1 MRFLTWAND
10 PDDPRCELLF
20 KSAKHFGIE
29 VEPIG
34 VGKEYRG
41 GVSKI
46 EWLCDAMG
54 RMPHGEEIVCTD
66 AHDVLYVGEPVEDF
80 NGDFDGEYE
89 VVVFAGQRWY
99 RHQDEQRK
107 ALYDEVELDT
117 NSIYRYPDAGIV
129 SGSARSLT
137 SFYDRLKTDV
147 AQNPGIPWEQ
157 WFVSRQAIVTS
168 TCVIDYDCELFY
180 CCGGEWRRFAG
191 EVVDGRFRNKRTGT
205 YPYILHAPIPRRS
218 LPIRERV
225 ARELGI
231 I

>member
-10 PDDPRCELLF
+10 PSDPRCELLF

-29 VEPIG
+29 LEPIG

-46 EWLCDAMG
+46 EWLAEALKDLKDIEQVC
-54 RMPHGEEIVCTD
+54 CTD
-66 AHDVLYVGEPVEDF
+66 SFDCLYVNGPAYNISQAYEDYAIRDNFVVYAGE
-80 NGDFDGEYE
+80 
-89 VVVFAGQRWY
+89 RWY
-99 RHQDEQRK
+99 RNRPAEYQSW
-107 ALYDEVELDT
+107 YDERESSL
-117 NSIYRYPDAGIV
+117 YRYPNCGCVAGTV
-129 SGSARSLT
+129 EELKSLLDH
-137 SFYDRLKTDV
+137 SSKNIGDSKF
-147 AQNPGIPWEQ
+147 EQ
-157 WFVSRQAIVTS
+157 WYLTQSIAQIGDGIE
-168 TCVIDYDCELFY
+168 IDYTCHLFY
-180 CCGGEWRRFAG
+180 CCGGEWRRFQG

>member
-10 PDDPRCELLF
+10 PSDPRCELLF
-20 KSAKHFGIE
+20 ASANHFGIE

-46 EWLCDAMG
+46 EWLA
-54 RMPHGEEIVCTD
+54 EEIESWSPYAYDVICMDAFDSLFVRNPCDIVTD
-66 AHDVLYVGEPVEDF
+66 RATIVYAGERWFRNRPPLMQWHFDVSENRL
-80 NGDFDGEYE
+80 
-89 VVVFAGQRWY
+89 
-99 RHQDEQRK
+99 
-107 ALYDEVELDT
+107 
-117 NSIYRYPDAGIV
+117 YRYPNAGLV
-129 SGSARSLT
+129 SGPSTFLENLYSDMRIASQGSLET
-137 SFYDRLKTDV
+137 R
-147 AQNPGIPWEQ
+147 EQ
-157 WFVSRQAIVTS
+157 WFVSLAFVNYQRSIS
-168 TCVIDYDCELFY
+168 IDHDCRLFY

-225 ARELGI
+225 AKELGI